1 MLLKSNTTAHRCA
14 IGVHVKD
21 RKKNADALAARLQ
34 KFCFVDFL
42 NIGDGAISRGNDSA
56 LIGGILLIW
65 IAKKN
70 DFVKNYSVKQKY
82 KNPCKNHACPCQ
94 MKPECKDPA

>member
-42 NIGDGAISRGNDSA
+42 NIGDGAIRRGNDSA
-56 LIGGILLIW
+56 LIGGIWSIW
-65 IAKKN
+65 IAKKS
-70 DFVKNYSVKQKY
+70 DRVKNQRDKQKR
-82 KNPCKNHACPCQ
+82 
-94 MKPECKDPA
+94 KPP